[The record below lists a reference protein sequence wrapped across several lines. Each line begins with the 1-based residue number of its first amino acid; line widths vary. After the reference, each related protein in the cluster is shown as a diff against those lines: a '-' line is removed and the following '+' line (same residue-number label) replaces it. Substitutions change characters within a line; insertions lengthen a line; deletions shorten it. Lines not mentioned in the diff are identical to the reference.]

1 MEYKVIIYDDDEMLR
16 QSISY
21 LLSLEPNFL
30 VLSAKS
36 NPLSVLE
43 DIEDYAPDVI
53 LMDIEMP
60 AMTGVEAVIKIR
72 SKHPNV
78 PVLMLTSFED
88 NDHIYEALCA
98 GASGYLLKTTNP
110 ETLAGSII
118 DVVNGGAPMTSS
130 IARKVLGIFAHKPV
144 PVDNGKEK
152 LTKREIE
159 ILGFLVKGNSYKMIA
174 SDMFISVETV
184 RSHIKNIYKKLQVNN
199 ASGAVAMAITDKL
212 V

>member
-1 MEYKVIIYDDDEMLR
+1 MEYKVIIYDDDEILR

-110 ETLAGSII
+110 ETLA
-118 DVVNGGAPMTSS
+118 
-130 IARKVLGIFAHKPV
+130 
-144 PVDNGKEK
+144 
-152 LTKREIE
+152 
-159 ILGFLVKGNSYKMIA
+159 
-174 SDMFISVETV
+174 
-184 RSHIKNIYKKLQVNN
+184 
-199 ASGAVAMAITDKL
+199 
-212 V
+212 

>member
-72 SKHPNV
+72 SKHPNI

-88 NDHIYEALCA
+88 NDHIYQALCA

-110 ETLAGSII
+110 ESIADSII

-130 IARKVLGIFAHKPV
+130 IAKKVLSIFAHKPV
-144 PVDNGKEK
+144 PVENGKEK
-152 LTKREIE
+152 LTKRETE

-199 ASGAVAMAITDKL
+199 ASGAVAMAITEKL
-212 V
+212 I